1 MVRVPRAFMPR
12 QTCRLID
19 PGRNLRASVS
29 ECSLVICL
37 LVVSA
42 TGCSR
47 HIEDEP
53 PIPEHRY
60 ETTESWCALM
70 FDPECPAQE
79 LEDVKDEEECFD
91 KVLRLDIVWA
101 PIGDGEDACAAT
113 LIPFVDCLTT
123 LSCSE
128 IQQHFA
134 LTNIVPAEDRSSCGA
149 LAQAQL
155 DCQTAHY

>member
-1 MVRVPRAFMPR
+1 VVARW
-12 QTCRLID
+12 L
-19 PGRNLRASVS
+19 VS
-29 ECSLVICL
+29 SL
-37 LVVSA
+37 LVVAA

-47 HIEDEP
+47 HIEEEP

-60 ETTESWCALM
+60 ETTATWCALM

-79 LEDVKDEEECFD
+79 LEGVETEEECFEG
-91 KVLRLDIVWA
+91 VLRLDIVWA

-113 LIPFVDCLTT
+113 YISFVECLTT

-134 LTNIVPAEDRSSCGA
+134 LTNIVPTVERSSCGA
-149 LAQAQL
+149 LEQAQL